1 MIKRLLIILII
12 PLVIVFSCQFGGSKK
27 IDSDCLQGRYE
38 VNMMALIEG
47 LAMKMS
53 QQEGI
58 AAERVRSLSGL
69 AGQTV
74 SMEFHFLRGRKGR
87 VKLDA
92 GVFDAV
98 TDARYSYDKS
108 FAYELREDSIIFWQ
122 PEDQVAMSP
131 LGIIR
136 KVSDDYRNLTLLVL
150 DQEFMGRDT
159 VFFDMKKIS
168 N

>member
-1 MIKRLLIILII
+1 MI
-12 PLVIVFSCQFGGSKK
+12 LVIPFVIYSCQFNESKK
-27 IDSDCLQGRYE
+27 VDSEYLQGKYK
-38 VNMMALIEG
+38 VDMMALIEG
-47 LAMKMS
+47 LAIKMS
-53 QQEGI
+53 QQEGV

-74 SMEFHFLRGRKGR
+74 SMEFQFLSGQKGR

-98 TDARYSYDKS
+98 TDANYSYNKS
-108 FAYELREDSIIFWQ
+108 FSYELKDDSVIYWK
-122 PEDQVAMSP
+122 PEDQVSMSP

-136 KVSDDYRNLTLLVL
+136 KASEDYRNITLLVL
-150 DQEFMGRDT
+150 DQEFMGQDT